1 MTLKPPMN
9 PIRNSL
15 LSFNKV
21 TLADLDKVKL
31 MNRTDHKFC
40 LHISQLPAVLE
51 AIRADYSLLEIQG
64 ESIFNYDNTYFD
76 TPDNQMFLSH
86 QNGKSNRYK
95 IRVRKYVES
104 DLIFLEIKFKNN
116 KGRTI
121 KKRVEKQDFDSA
133 FTTGDLDFLEN
144 ASPYSGIQI
153 EPKIRSYF
161 NRFTLVDYQFSERVT
176 VDFLA
181 GFQNQENE
189 IRLNNLVIIEVKQCK
204 FNNQALITKVLQD
217 KKIRQQG
224 FSKYCIG
231 RALLEEKI
239 KKNNFKPLLLKIRKE
254 YYN

>member
-31 MNRTDHKFC
+31 MNRTDQKFC
-40 LHISQLPAVLE
+40 LHIDQLPDVLK
-51 AIRADYSLLEIQG
+51 AIQADYSLLEIQG
-64 ESIFNYDNTYFD
+64 ETIFEYDNTYYD

-86 QNGKSNRYK
+86 QNGKKNRYK

-121 KKRVEKQDFDSA
+121 KKRVEKLDFDSA

-144 ASPYSGIQI
+144 ASHYSGIQI

-189 IRLNNLVIIEVKQCK
+189 IRLNNLVIIEVKQSK

-231 RALLEEKI
+231 RSLLEEKI